1 MTAQAP
7 RGLGR
12 IFDLTSNPNTQR
24 RDDSRDEELRQ
35 MQAQVG
41 AGAGARMIKDLS
53 VSTGKLI
60 IDHKLGKKV
69 TGWRVAD
76 IDSTNVT
83 IKRVATANEA
93 KWLGLQATGD
103 AVISVE
109 VW

>member
-41 AGAGARMIKDLS
+41 AGAGARMLKGLS

-76 IDSTNVT
+76 IDSTGVT

-103 AVISVE
+103 ATISVE